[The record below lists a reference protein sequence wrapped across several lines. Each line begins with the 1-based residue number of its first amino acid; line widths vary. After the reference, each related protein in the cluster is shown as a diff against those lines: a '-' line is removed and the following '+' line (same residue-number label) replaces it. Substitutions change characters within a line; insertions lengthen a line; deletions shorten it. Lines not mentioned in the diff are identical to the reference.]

1 MPGGL
6 DHAFARLAA
15 AIAARPGRILLVVA
29 LVVVAAAPFAIRV
42 GSALE
47 PRGFDVANSNS
58 ERARETIERDARFDP
73 TNNVLLLFRA
83 RAPLQQRPSRERLR
97 NLAGKLAADP
107 AVVRVLDA
115 PGAHNPAMIGRDGRS
130 TYLIAQLRPLDDKEA
145 EAAGKRIRATF
156 AGDADVTLGGN
167 PIANSEISE
176 TIEHDLRRAEL
187 LSVPLIVILSF
198 FIFRGFVASLLA
210 PLAGLITVLTS
221 FFLLRILVELT
232 SVSIYALNLVTGLSV
247 GLSIDWSLLLVSRLR
262 EERAREPDYRVAL
275 RRALVGVGESILFSA
290 LTVAVSM
297 ATLLIFPLR
306 FLRS

>member
-1 MPGGL
+1 MHSAMSSFGMASEARVFAARRNHFNTGRWRTTLLHAVRSPRPIPSDQASMPGGL

-42 GSALE
+42 RSALE
-47 PRGFDVANSNS
+47 PRGLDVANSNS

-145 EAAGKRIRATF
+145 EAAGTRIRATF
-156 AGDADVTLGGN
+156 AGDADVT
-167 PIANSEISE
+167 
-176 TIEHDLRRAEL
+176 
-187 LSVPLIVILSF
+187 
-198 FIFRGFVASLLA
+198 
-210 PLAGLITVLTS
+210 
-221 FFLLRILVELT
+221 
-232 SVSIYALNLVTGLSV
+232 
-247 GLSIDWSLLLVSRLR
+247 
-262 EERAREPDYRVAL
+262 
-275 RRALVGVGESILFSA
+275 
-290 LTVAVSM
+290 
-297 ATLLIFPLR
+297 
-306 FLRS
+306 